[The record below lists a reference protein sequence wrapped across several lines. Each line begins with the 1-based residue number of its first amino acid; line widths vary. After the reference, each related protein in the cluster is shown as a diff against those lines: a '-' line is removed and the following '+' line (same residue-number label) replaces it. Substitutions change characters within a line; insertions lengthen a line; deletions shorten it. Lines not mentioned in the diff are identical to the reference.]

1 MIRWSPHPR
10 YRLYTGPGSYSL
22 PLRRF
27 LGGFRICE
35 EPAALLEREICRRFD
50 IQAAA
55 CVPMARTGLYFALK
69 ELLRPGQTVIL
80 SPLTI
85 VDVVNMVV
93 LAGGVPVFADIR
105 RSSCAIDPEKAE
117 SLINNRTGAV
127 LITHLHGES
136 AGAYDF
142 RAICDRRGI
151 PLIEDTAQA
160 FGAVEKGRRLGTIG
174 DIGIYSFG
182 FYKNVNAWCGGMLV
196 SPNSQLI
203 LKIRK
208 RMCSLPVRSGRKLL
222 ARSAGGVLTNIATFP
237 PGFAAITYPVLRFAL
252 LRNIQHVKCML
263 DPEHKSTR
271 LQEIP
276 ADYLDRMGAAQA
288 AIAFRQLDRVDAD
301 SHARIANAA
310 HYDAALSNLGT
321 LITPR
326 KHSGLSHIYTY
337 YPVQFHARED
347 LLRHAVIHG
356 RDFAAQHLRNC
367 ADLPEFREFYRDCP
381 NARAA
386 AAELIL
392 LPTYPR
398 YPKWEVQS
406 NIDAIRDFFEK
417 RSEASFPDVPLDKIK
432 LP

>member
-1 MIRWSPHPR
+1 MAVKWSPYPR
-10 YRLYTGPGSYSL
+10 YRLYTGPGSYAL
-22 PLRRF
+22 PVQQF
-27 LGGFRICE
+27 FGCFRDRDK
-35 EPAALLEREICRRFD
+35 ATALLEAEICRRFD
-50 IQAAA
+50 IQSAV

-85 VDVVNMVV
+85 IDVVNMVI

-105 RSSCAIDPEKAE
+105 RESCAVDPQRVE
-117 SLINNRTGAV
+117 SLIDHRTGAV

-142 RAICDRRGI
+142 RGICDRRGI

-160 FGAVEKGRRLGTIG
+160 FGAIEKERRLGTIG

-196 SPNSQLI
+196 SANPQLI
-203 LKIRK
+203 SKIR
-208 RMCSLPVRSGRKLL
+208 RQMSGLPKRSGRKLL
-222 ARSAGGVLTNIATFP
+222 AHSARGLVTAIATFP
-237 PGFAAITYPVLRFAL
+237 PSFAAISYPVLRFAL
-252 LRNIQHVKCML
+252 LCDITHVKCML
-263 DPEHKSTR
+263 DPEHRSTR

-276 ADYLDRMGAAQA
+276 VDYLELMGAEQA
-288 AIAFRQLDRVDAD
+288 AIACRQLDRVDVD
-301 SHARIANAA
+301 SRARIANAA
-310 HYDAALSNLGT
+310 HYDATLSHLGT

-326 KHSGLSHIYTY
+326 KHTALSHIYTY
-337 YPVQFHARED
+337 YPVQFHAREA
-347 LLRHAVIHG
+347 LLRYALSCR

-367 ADLPEFREFYRDCP
+367 ADLPVFREFYRDCP

-392 LPTYPR
+392 LPTYPQ
-398 YPKWEVQS
+398 YPRREVQR
-406 NIDAIRDFFEK
+406 NIEVIRDFFEK
-417 RSEASFPDVPLDKIK
+417 QLNTSWD
-432 LP
+432 